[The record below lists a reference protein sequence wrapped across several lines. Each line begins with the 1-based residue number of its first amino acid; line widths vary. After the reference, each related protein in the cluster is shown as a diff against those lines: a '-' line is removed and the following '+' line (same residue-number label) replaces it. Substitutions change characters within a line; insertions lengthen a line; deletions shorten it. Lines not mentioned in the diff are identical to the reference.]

1 MEQSPDS
8 APHLADASK
17 RLARQALVICENRLE
32 LLLLEA
38 QDEREQIFRAFWL
51 SLGAAVFSMLA
62 GMALTI
68 LVAAAC
74 WTWNW
79 SPVTALAILLLLYLG
94 AALYFYGQL
103 ARLRRDW
110 QTFSATFGEL
120 KKDRECLEKH
130 LN

>member
-8 APHLADASK
+8 APHLVDASK

-32 LLLLEA
+32 LLLVEA
-38 QDEREQIFRAFWL
+38 QEEREQIFRAFWL

-68 LVAAAC
+68 LVAAAF
-74 WTWNW
+74 WN
-79 SPVTALAILLLLYLG
+79 SYPVAALAILLLLYLG
-94 AALYFYGQL
+94 AALCFYGQL